1 MLELPREGNH
11 MKRMR
16 WLALLAIFAVFAV
29 ACSAA
34 EEAAETATDA
44 AGDVADAAED
54 AVDGDDDEEAME
66 DDEEEAMED
75 DEEGDAAGDA
85 IAVDF
90 GVNDETI
97 RVGLSADLSGIFAG
111 LTTPI
116 TDAQSVYFDILNE
129 NGGIA
134 GRDVELVILD
144 SGYDVPT
151 HLDNYA
157 ELSEE
162 SDDGVVMISQST
174 GSPHTGAIAADL
186 ADDDL
191 IAIPLSWYSGWADQ
205 DLGSNVFELYT
216 NYCFEGMNGV
226 EFLAEESAAANPTL
240 AVVSL
245 PGEYGQDGAA
255 GAKIAAAE
263 LGLEIVYDGEAQL
276 AGDDFSGVVSE
287 LVAADPDIVWITSSP
302 GILAQVFG
310 AAAAQGLDAI
320 WSGNSP
326 SYNPALL
333 GTDVGPALSA
343 SYFHSTY
350 TALWDSNDSSGM
362 QTLVEAMTTQRPDA
376 TYALADA
383 YIIGWTEAIFT
394 QAVLEQAAA
403 NGDLTRAGVVAAA
416 NQVSVD
422 FQGLA
427 PDQTWV
433 GDPNDFAVRGSFIYS
448 VDSAAATL
456 ETAITQAGGAG
467 FTTVRDNFAGSVAQ
481 GFEFN
486 EPCFISAG

>member
-1 MLELPREGNH
+1 

-16 WLALLAIFAVFAV
+16 WLALLAIFGLIAV

-34 EEAAETATDA
+34 EDAAETATDA
-44 AGDVADAAED
+44 VEEGADAVEE
-54 AVDGDDDEEAME
+54 AVDGDDDEEEEAME

-75 DEEGDAAGDA
+75 DG
-85 IAVDF
+85 AVEVATDF
-90 GVNDETI
+90 GVDDEVI
-97 RVGLSADLSGIFAG
+97 RIGLSADLSGIFAG

-116 TDAQSVYFDILNE
+116 VDAQVAYFDRLNE

-134 GRDVELVILD
+134 GRQVEVVTLD

-157 ELSEE
+157 ELAEE
-162 SDDGVVMISQST
+162 SDDGVVIISQST
-174 GSPHTGAIAADL
+174 GSPHTGAIAGDL
-186 ADDDL
+186 VSDDL
-191 IAIPLSWYSGWADQ
+191 IALPLSWYSGWADQ
-205 DLGSNVFELYT
+205 SLGANVFELYT

-226 EFLAEESAAANPTL
+226 EFLAATSPADEPTL

-263 LGLEIVYDGEAQL
+263 LGIEIVFDGEAQL
-276 AGDDFSGVVSE
+276 AGEDFSGVIAG
-287 LVAADPDIVWITSSP
+287 LVEADPDIVWITSSP
-302 GILAQVFG
+302 GILAQVLG
-310 AAAAQGLDAI
+310 GAAAQGLDAI

-333 GTDVGPALSA
+333 GTDVGPALDA
-343 SYFHSTY
+343 LYFHSTY
-350 TALWDSNDSSGM
+350 TALWDSNSSAGM
-362 QTLVEAMTTQRPDA
+362 TDIVSTLTERLPEG
-376 TYALADA
+376 TYAQADA
-383 YIIGWTEAIFT
+383 YIFGWTEAIFT

-403 NGDLTRAGVVAAA
+403 NGDMTRAGVVAAA
-416 NQVSVD
+416 NEVTVD

-433 GDPNDFAVRGSFIYS
+433 GDPNDFVVRGSFIY
-448 VDSAAATL
+448 DIDAAAATL
-456 ETAITQAGGAG
+456 ETSITEPGSAG
-467 FTTVRDNFAGSVAQ
+467 FVLLEDNFVGSVAQ

-486 EPCFISAG
+486 EPCFISEG